1 MADMLV
7 LKLSDTVMVQDFRV
21 TQVLDND
28 YLVVLKL
35 SNMSETHI
43 WTYDYEYE
51 QETNHEWFKRMV
63 DLSERN
69 LYVGCA
75 LS

>member
-7 LKLSDTVMVQDFRV
+7 LKLSDKVMVQDFLT
-21 TQVLDND
+21 TQGPLVNG
-28 YLVVLKL
+28 YLVFLKL
-35 SNMSETHI
+35 SNMSETHAWI
-43 WTYDYEYE
+43 YDYE
-51 QETNHEWFKRMV
+51 QETNHGWFKRMV

-69 LYVGCA
+69 LYAGYA